1 MLIRLKKLRSAAV
14 DQVEKVVFCRLAG
27 CKVGSSGWLQGRFI
41 GFKKWKS
48 RKMVGFSR
56 VSEDPF
62 GTFPVSEGLYK

>member
-41 GFKKWKS
+41 GFKKWK
-48 RKMVGFSR
+48 K
-56 VSEDPF
+56 SENGRF
-62 GTFPVSEGLYK
+62 